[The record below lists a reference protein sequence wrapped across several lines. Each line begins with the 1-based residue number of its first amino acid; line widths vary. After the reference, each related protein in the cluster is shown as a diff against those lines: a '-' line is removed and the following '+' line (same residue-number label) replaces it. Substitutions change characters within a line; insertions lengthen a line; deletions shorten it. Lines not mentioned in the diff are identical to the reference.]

1 MNEPSDGIAEELER
15 QLQLGLAGAAIA
27 ARRATAARQHQ
38 VEQAQRDSAQ
48 NAQAVKALIDAE
60 RRLAA
65 AHVQPVFD
73 SGWWESATPGD
84 VADMWQEANSWRDP
98 DRDSATTTIFD
109 HAATRID
116 QELKDRTGLN
126 PTQILAIAT
135 VQELEHE
142 DQTTSADPA
151 QQSVQTEAAECD
163 VPSPG
168 GFDDPQRREQ
178 LRERLAV
185 AGVPETAI
193 EARTLADVGQGREP
207 AEAARTAVATGDVP
221 PRRAGWRNAQEQLQ
235 RRR

>member
-15 QLQLGLAGAAIA
+15 QLQLGLAAAAIA
-27 ARRATAARQHQ
+27 ARRATAARQHRL
-38 VEQAQRDSAQ
+38 EQAQRDSAQ
-48 NAQAVKALIDAE
+48 NAQAVKAQIDAE

-73 SGWWESATPGD
+73 SGWWETATPGD

-98 DRDSATTTIFD
+98 DRDPATPTVFD
-109 HAATRID
+109 HAATRIG
-116 QELKDRTGLN
+116 QEVSDRTGLDA
-126 PTQILAIAT
+126 TQILALAT

-142 DQTTSADPA
+142 HQTAGVDPA
-151 QQSVQTEAAECD
+151 EQPGETEAAERD

-207 AEAARTAVATGDVP
+207 AEAARTAVATADV
-221 PRRAGWRNAQEQLQ
+221 PRRAGGRNANEQLQ